1 MTTATFIYNDGGRK
15 DAGYKG
21 TAGDCAAR
29 AMAIALEIP
38 YKQAYDELARA
49 HRART
54 GQKTARKGIYKD
66 DFETVLARYGWV
78 WHPAP
83 KLNGRKA
90 RCGDMPEGKVIARMA
105 RHLNRHLGEPSR
117 QYVLGLL
124 SQRGI
129 AAVRIRPVSRPN
141 EGSVPLW
148 LYAFGLIQK
157 LSLTPLV
164 HVVQIK
170 LHHKLPLRHW
180 LKPLTMPRM
189 KSTAGLNALHLDQHC
204 RHARPL

>member
-66 DFETVLARYGWV
+66 DFETVLALYGWV

-105 RHLNRHLGEPSR
+105 RH
-117 QYVLGLL
+117 Y
-124 SQRGI
+124 
-129 AAVRIRPVSRPN
+129 AAVIDGV
-141 EGSVPLW
+141 
-148 LYAFGLIQK
+148 
-157 LSLTPLV
+157 V
-164 HVVQIK
+164 HDS
-170 LHHKLPLRHW
+170 W
-180 LKPLTMPRM
+180 D
-189 KSTAGLNALHLDQHC
+189 STGKMIYGYWRKA
-204 RHARPL
+204 